1 MRFRHVFS
9 PCTGKLCDGE
19 GSHYAQQYGRLV
31 RAVNV
36 NWGCASRAW
45 KAWWIL
51 KGLLNLT
58 EHACGKH
65 SACGRFLHFARCGD
79 CTWRPPPNQPKEK
92 SWDAY
97 DRNPGEPANL
107 SRLAKTLVDGWTAS
121 SSMRK
126 YVGNSGQM
134 ARSSANESLNLI
146 CSLWTNKSTHAT
158 VKMTAMNDMCAN
170 MTFNSGK
177 EDKSASG
184 RLRKAK
190 RHHSIVVPRV
200 MRRPR
205 TMRWQLKALAKRFAA
220 QPYLVAKYIEQETAR
235 LDERKRKR
243 DLTVA
248 KLERERDAELLA
260 MTPGERRWEGHVRDS
275 TETKLSMQYNTEDGI
290 FYEPSGCIET
300 ASGELHVP
308 WPLPPR
314 RIAFPMAVSAAA
326 SRAAQAS
333 DSSASEEDEPPEE
346 DEDEET
352 LQQSVP
358 DPPRRVTRRSAAAAA
373 TAAVV

>member
-1 MRFRHVFS
+1 
-9 PCTGKLCDGE
+9 
-19 GSHYAQQYGRLV
+19 
-31 RAVNV
+31 
-36 NWGCASRAW
+36 
-45 KAWWIL
+45 
-51 KGLLNLT
+51 
-58 EHACGKH
+58 
-65 SACGRFLHFARCGD
+65 
-79 CTWRPPPNQPKEK
+79 
-92 SWDAY
+92 
-97 DRNPGEPANL
+97 
-107 SRLAKTLVDGWTAS
+107 
-121 SSMRK
+121 
-126 YVGNSGQM
+126 
-134 ARSSANESLNLI
+134 
-146 CSLWTNKSTHAT
+146 
-158 VKMTAMNDMCAN
+158 
-170 MTFNSGK
+170 
-177 EDKSASG
+177 
-184 RLRKAK
+184 
-190 RHHSIVVPRV
+190 
-200 MRRPR
+200 
-205 TMRWQLKALAKRFAA
+205 MRWQLKALAKRFAA